1 MTIDYD
7 PAPHGHGDGYCI
19 LESPELVFHVGI
31 VGTGPGYL
39 TMLSIIGNNDYA
51 DYMPHMDLCGVAKGA
66 IALAGHLD
74 AARKLGVTV
83 YDNAQAL
90 LDAHPEINL
99 IVELT
104 GSMTTLRMLRSTLP
118 PSISLV
124 DHAAAVFLCSLHNM
138 LQVSRHCQF
147 SLHSQ
152 QAMLQ
157 AIVDEV
163 RDDIMLLDRDMRV
176 VDLNKNVAERTGRK
190 KEDLI
195 GKPCHEVEIL
205 DDGKCFCASPDALCP
220 FSATAR
226 TLQNAEAMLTRVDAK
241 GRLRYFRLYTYPILN
256 KSGDLTHV
264 LVMRRDITAR
274 TQRERNLQ
282 QTEKLAAIGEMST
295 YLAHE
300 IRNPLFAIGGF
311 VNSLLRSTNLSETE
325 LEKVKIIAEE
335 TRRLDRLLKSILG
348 FVRPED
354 RAHTAADLNLA
365 AAETV
370 ELMRIGYCHQGF
382 ELTLQQTP
390 DLPKVRGEAEMIKQ
404 CLINLIKNS
413 VEAMPG
419 GGRIDVSTGFEG
431 HLAILRVADNGPGIA
446 ASEMEKI
453 FSPFYST
460 KEQGYGLGLAMI
472 KKIVEEAGGHVD
484 LTSREGQGTVVTL
497 SFQPELA
504 EGEQRIEM
512 PRNGTTP

>member
-1 MTIDYD
+1 MSGEHD
-7 PAPHGHGDGYCI
+7 PELGLPGDNYCI
-19 LESPELVFHVGI
+19 LESAELMFNVGI
-31 VGTGPGYL
+31 VGTGPGFL
-39 TMLSIIGNNDYA
+39 TLLSIIDNGEYA
-51 DYMPHMDLCGVAKGA
+51 DYMPPMRLCGVSKGA
-66 IALAGHLD
+66 ITLPGHLD
-74 AARKLGVTV
+74 AARKKGSPVYETV
-83 YDNAQAL
+83 EAL
-90 LDAHPEINL
+90 LAAHPEINL

-104 GSMTTLRMLRSTLP
+104 GSMTTLKTLRGALP
-118 PSISLV
+118 TSVSLV

-138 LQVSRHCQF
+138 LQANRHCQF
-147 SLHSQ
+147 NLSSQ
-152 QAMLQ
+152 RDMLQ

-163 RDDIMLLDRDMRV
+163 RDDILLLDREMRV
-176 VDLNKNVAERTGRK
+176 VDLNRNVAERTGRK

-195 GKPCHEVEIL
+195 GKPCHEVEIM
-205 DDGKCFCASPDALCP
+205 DDGGSFCASPDALCP
-220 FSATAR
+220 FAATAR

-241 GRLRYFRLYTYPILN
+241 GRLRYFRIYTYPILG
-256 KSGDLTHV
+256 KHGDLTHI

-311 VNSLLRSTNLSETE
+311 VNSLLKSSNLTETE

-354 RAHTAADLNLA
+354 RPLAAADLSQA

-370 ELMRIGYCHQGF
+370 ELMRIGYCHQGY
-382 ELTLQQTP
+382 ELTLSQAEG
-390 DLPKVRGEAEMIKQ
+390 LPKVRGEAEMIKQ

-413 VEAMPG
+413 VEAMPH
-419 GGRIDVSTGFEG
+419 GGRIDVSTGFDG
-431 HLAILRVADNGPGIA
+431 QFASLRVTDNGPGIP
-446 ASEMEKI
+446 ASEMERI

-472 KKIVEEAGGHVD
+472 KKIVEEAGGRVE
-484 LTSREGQGTVVTL
+484 LASREGQGATVTL
-497 SFQPELA
+497 FFLPELA

-512 PRNGTTP
+512 ARR

>member
-1 MTIDYD
+1 MSNEHDSGRD
-7 PAPHGHGDGYCI
+7 LAGDSYC
-19 LESPELVFHVGI
+19 LWESTELSFNVGI

-39 TMLSIIGNNDYA
+39 TLLAVIDNPDYTE
-51 DYMPHMDLCGVAKGA
+51 YMPPMRLRGVAKGA
-66 IALAGHLD
+66 ISLPEHLA
-74 AARKLGVTV
+74 AAQKLGAPV

-90 LDAHPEINL
+90 IEAHPEINL
-99 IVELT
+99 VIELT
-104 GSMTTLRMLRSTLP
+104 GSMTALKMLRASLP
-118 PSISLV
+118 PSVSLV

-147 SLHSQ
+147 NLSSQ

-163 RDDIMLLDRDMRV
+163 RDDILLLDKDMRV
-176 VDLNKNVAERTGRK
+176 VDLNKNVAERTGRR
-190 KEDLI
+190 KEELI

-205 DDGKCFCASPDALCP
+205 DDGTTFCASPDAACP
-220 FSATAR
+220 FAATAR
-226 TLQNAEAMLTRVDAK
+226 TLQNAEAMITRVDSR
-241 GRLRYFRLYTYPILN
+241 GRLRYFRLYAYPILG
-256 KSGDLTHV
+256 KSGDLTHI
-264 LVMRRDITAR
+264 LMMRRDITAR

-311 VNSLLRSTNLSETE
+311 VNSLLRSPNLTETE

-335 TRRLDRLLKSILG
+335 TLRLDRLLKSILG
-348 FVRPED
+348 FARPED
-354 RAHTAADLNLA
+354 KPLGAADLALA
-365 AAETV
+365 ASETV
-370 ELMRIGYCHQGF
+370 ELMRIGYCHQGY
-382 ELTLQQTP
+382 ELTLDQAP
-390 DLPKVRGEAEMIKQ
+390 GLPKVRGEVEMIKQ

-413 VEAMPG
+413 VEAMPH
-419 GGRIDVSTGFEG
+419 GGRIGVATGFDG
-431 HLAILRVADNGPGIA
+431 QAAYLRVTDNGPGIPA
-446 ASEMEKI
+446 AEMEKI

-472 KKIVEEAGGHVD
+472 KKIVEEAGGHVE
-484 LTSREGQGTVVTL
+484 LTSREGAGTVVTL
-497 SFQPELA
+497 FFQPELA

-512 PRNGTTP
+512 PRNNKA